1 MLCRLPSPPFLV
13 GKRWANNA
21 AWFVGIRDMT
31 GAEMFSDFDDDTE
44 TATATPKRPPGRPK
58 GYAKT
63 GGRKKG
69 VPNRDSAAAID
80 AIIQSADPIGFL
92 EQVCKGLLIKCH
104 DPDSDDP
111 KATILMRPSLD
122 QRTDAAKYLGH
133 KVRAG
138 LKALELSGQVGGQ
151 GVQPDAPSDAEFNK
165 WVAGL
170 FPEGEDTESPP
181 PRPKELPDQD
191 TQMGAG
197 AEGNAAP
204 AAAPDQQPTP
214 S

>member
-1 MLCRLPSPPFLV
+1 MSDQDK
-13 GKRWANNA
+13 KR
-21 AWFVGIRDMT
+21 G
-31 GAEMFSDFDDDTE
+31 
-44 TATATPKRPPGRPK
+44 PGRPK
-58 GYAKT
+58 GYPKT

-80 AIIQSADPIGFL
+80 AIIQNADPIGFL
-92 EQVCKGLLIKCH
+92 EQVSKGLLIQCR

-133 KVRAG
+133 KVRPS

-151 GVQPDAPSDAEFNK
+151 GGQPDATRDAEFNR
-165 WVAGL
+165 WLSGI
-170 FPEGEDTESPP
+170 FPGKEDTESPP
-181 PRPKELPDQD
+181 PRPNGLPDQD